1 MMVKLLRQ
9 HVINDTLYEAD
20 TILDVF
26 SVTPFMEGL
35 DPTAR
40 AVIKQEMIR
49 VYGRWIRDE
58 NGVVRLLDDPPIPRP
73 IEENLPVPR
82 IPATGA
88 F

>member
-35 DPTAR
+35 DATAR
-40 AVIKQEMIR
+40 AVINQEKIR
-49 VYGRWIRDE
+49 VWGRWVQDE
-58 NGVVRLLDDPPIPRP
+58 TGIHLLDDPPIPRP
-73 IEENLPVPR
+73 IEENQPVPR
-82 IPATGA
+82 IPATWG
-88 F
+88 

>member
-35 DPTAR
+35 DSTAR

-73 IEENLPVPR
+73 IEENMPVPR
-82 IPATGA
+82 IPATGV